1 MAYGGGQGPYNPNYP
16 PQQGGYP
23 PQQGGYPP
31 QQGGYPQ
38 QPVSADGLT
47 YQGVFRPP
55 VISFSGLSFRVA
67 GPGQVSATQQ
77 GLAVTGFKQVWPK
90 YVLPLIIVAA
100 VGLIVLVAVLL
111 PQFLAEG
118 ASTGSQSRYMLVLLI
133 GPPAVALLPLLRKT
147 DSHDAGQPVQHLIPW
162 SNIAEVKPSEGVMQ
176 ISVKKHTPS
185 GVIFFEPMGKGSAVA
200 TLINRQRQAA
210 GG

>member
-1 MAYGGGQGPYNPNYP
+1 M
-16 PQQGGYP
+16 
-23 PQQGGYPP
+23 
-31 QQGGYPQ
+31 Q
-38 QPVSADGLT
+38 QPAVSADGLT

-55 VISFSGLSFRVA
+55 VISFAGLSFRIA
-67 GPGQVSATQQ
+67 GPGQINATPQ
-77 GLAVTGFKQVWPK
+77 GLALSGYKHVWPK

-100 VGLIVLVAVLL
+100 VGLIVLVAILL
-111 PQFLAEG
+111 PKFLAEG

-147 DSHDAGQPVQHLIPW
+147 DSYDANQPVQHLIPW

-176 ISVKKHTPS
+176 ISVKKHTPG
-185 GVIFFEPMGKGSAVA
+185 GVIYFQPVGKGSAVA